1 MRPTKLWFDSVEIFE
16 LLKKNILQ
24 NHFILNH
31 LYYSSS
37 CSTSFRWVTRTTMG
51 HPNLLE
57 ATLKASFASAKLE
70 EETYAS
76 YITWLGCILAASPVA
91 LPNALLIPSCSLS
104 APAVAIILFSLKR
117 T

>member
-1 MRPTKLWFDSVEIFE
+1 MISPLRLQAKIWLDSVEIFE

-24 NHFILNH
+24 NYIILSH

-37 CSTSFRWVTRTTMG
+37 CSTSFRWVKRTMMG

-57 ATLKASFASAKLE
+57 ATLKASLASAKLDE
-70 EETYAS
+70 VTYAS

-91 LPNALLIPSCSLS
+91 LPNALLIPS
-104 APAVAIILFSLKR
+104 
-117 T
+117 